1 MKKCHHKKGRS
12 LRELLLKRGISFFV
26 EIMSKN
32 HPDSFQCV
40 LFARTEKKL
49 FFILLKENI
58 FIKLNEP
65 KNRTLIRKSSRDH
78 FGETATA
85 FHVFCLPQCQVF
97 VLSN

>member
-40 LFARTEKKL
+40 LFARTEKKTI
-49 FFILLKENI
+49 FH
-58 FIKLNEP
+58 FIK
-65 KNRTLIRKSSRDH
+65 RKY
-78 FGETATA
+78 
-85 FHVFCLPQCQVF
+85 FHKVE
-97 VLSN
+97 